1 MSGFE
6 KISKMNL
13 ADLDRPNTAGEA
25 EEVPEQE
32 TGSDQP
38 AEEVQ
43 AEEST
48 TAEAQAEETTE
59 AEAQT
64 EEATAAETQAEQPKT
79 EEPQKMAEPV
89 GEHYYFDAEFTE
101 KDLITF
107 LFSHYYR
114 QPLVILATIFAVVWP
129 VYVFATNAG
138 NKLFPLICLVFFLVY
153 MPVSTYLK
161 GKNIVR
167 RNPIYQK
174 TFHYMI
180 DEWGFHL
187 EIEDQAVDVRWERV
201 AKIVYLKALY
211 LVYTGKNNAFLI
223 PTSSLGDRREEI
235 TAFLKEHS
243 RKR

>member
-1 MSGFE
+1 MGGFE

-13 ADLDRPNTAGEA
+13 ADLDRP
-25 EEVPEQE
+25 EVE
-32 TGSDQP
+32 
-38 AEEVQ
+38 
-43 AEEST
+43 T
-48 TAEAQAEETTE
+48 TAEEPAAAEPA
-59 AEAQT
+59 AEPQT
-64 EEATAAETQAEQPKT
+64 EEPAAEPQTEEPAAEPQAAETQP

-114 QPLVILATIFAVVWP
+114 QPLVILATVFAVIWP
-129 VYVFATNAG
+129 VYVFATNSG
-138 NKLFPLICLVFFLVY
+138 NKLFPAICLVFFLVY
-153 MPVSTYLK
+153 MPISTYLK

-201 AKIVYLKALY
+201 AKIVYLKNLY

-223 PTSSLGDRREEI
+223 PTSSLGDRKDEI

>member
-25 EEVPEQE
+25 EEVREQE
-32 TGSDQP
+32 TVSDQP
-38 AEEVQ
+38 

-64 EEATAAETQAEQPKT
+64 EEATAAETQAEQPKA

-101 KDLITF
+101 MDLITF

-114 QPLVILATIFAVVWP
+114 QPLVILATIFAVV
-129 VYVFATNAG
+129 
-138 NKLFPLICLVFFLVY
+138 
-153 MPVSTYLK
+153 
-161 GKNIVR
+161 
-167 RNPIYQK
+167 
-174 TFHYMI
+174 
-180 DEWGFHL
+180 
-187 EIEDQAVDVRWERV
+187 
-201 AKIVYLKALY
+201 
-211 LVYTGKNNAFLI
+211 
-223 PTSSLGDRREEI
+223 
-235 TAFLKEHS
+235 
-243 RKR
+243 